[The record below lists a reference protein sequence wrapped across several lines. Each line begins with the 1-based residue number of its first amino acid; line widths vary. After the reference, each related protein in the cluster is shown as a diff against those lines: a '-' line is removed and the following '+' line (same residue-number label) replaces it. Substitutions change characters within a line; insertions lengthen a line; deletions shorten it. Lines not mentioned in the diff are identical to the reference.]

1 MTRSR
6 ASFLL
11 LAVLRLSLAPLGA
24 ALFTDCAA
32 VKRSSPGG
40 SGGSGSGGDP
50 GGDAG
55 APDSGTG
62 GRISIASPDAGD
74 LDQKFTSDTN
84 EDATC
89 GFDSF
94 DLRRM
99 PVDLFV
105 VLDRSAS
112 MKDDSKGDD
121 ADPDAGR
128 PSKWSQ
134 VVPALVEAISTSDPS
149 ISWGLKT
156 FPEDIPGSTAECQDD
171 SVTSAIDVPVRA
183 ANAAQISGAVQNVL
197 PEGNGTPTGAA
208 LDVALAY
215 LQGLG
220 TNDRKYILLATD
232 GEPSCSGTA
241 GQLDKDSSD
250 AKADAVAAVTAAA
263 SGDVHTFVI
272 GVATK
277 SGATSTLNQLAAAGL
292 EPRVTSSDAEPKFYL
307 ASTESELVAALQA
320 IVSPIASTCVFELA
334 HAPPDP
340 TNIAVKV
347 GDTKAPQD
355 PAHHDGWDYADG
367 GHERIE
373 VYGSWCS
380 RVSSGTN
387 MVQVVYGCPG
397 FIIP

>member
-1 MTRSR
+1 MTRPRS
-6 ASFLL
+6 SLLLFLL
-11 LAVLRLSLAPLGA
+11 VPIGM
-24 ALFTDCAA
+24 ALFIDCAS
-32 VKRSSPGG
+32 VKRSSGDG
-40 SGGSGSGGDP
+40 SGGTAPGGGQ

-55 APDSGTG
+55 ALDPGTG
-62 GRISIASPDAGD
+62 GRVAPPPLEAGAP
-74 LDQKFTSDTN
+74 DQKFTSDTR

-112 MKDDSKGDD
+112 MKDDSKGND

-134 VVPALVEAISTSDPS
+134 VIPALTEVISTSDPS
-149 ISWGLKT
+149 ISWGLKA
-156 FPEDIPGSTAECQDD
+156 FPEDIPGSTDECQDA
-171 SVTSAIDVPVRA
+171 SVTSAIDVPIA
-183 ANAAQISGAVQNVL
+183 PSNAARTAAAVQSVS

-208 LDVALAY
+208 LDVARAY
-215 LQGLG
+215 LKGLG
-220 TNDRKYILLATD
+220 TSDRKFILLATD

-241 GQLDKDSSD
+241 GDLTKDSSG
-250 AKADAVAAVTAAA
+250 AKSDAVAAVKAAA
-263 SGDVHTFVI
+263 NDDVHTFVI

-277 SGATSTLNQLAAAGL
+277 SSATSTLNQLAAAGL
-292 EPRVTSSDAEPKFYL
+292 EPRATSSDTDPKFYL
-307 ASTESELVAALQA
+307 ASTESELVAALQS

-334 HAPPDP
+334 QAPPDP

-347 GDTKAPQD
+347 GDAKAPQD
-355 PAHHDGWDYADG
+355 PMHDDGWDYTDDSHA
-367 GHERIE
+367 RIQ

-380 RVSSGTN
+380 RVTSGTN

-397 FIIP
+397 FVIP

>member
-1 MTRSR
+1 MTR
-6 ASFLL
+6 AKTSFLL
-11 LAVLRLSLAPLGA
+11 LPILPLSF
-24 ALFTDCAA
+24 ALFADCAS
-32 VKRSSPGG
+32 VQRSSGG
-40 SGGSGSGGDP
+40 GAGGTTAGGDQ

-55 APDSGTG
+55 APDPGTG
-62 GRISIASPDAGD
+62 GRVAIPTLDAGA
-74 LDQKFTSDTN
+74 LDQKFIGDSS

-112 MKDDSKGDD
+112 MKDDSKG
-121 ADPDAGR
+121 AAANPDAGR

-134 VVPALVEAISTSDPS
+134 VIPALTEVISTSDPS

-156 FPEDIPGSTAECQDD
+156 FPEDIPGSTDECQDA
-171 SVTSAIDVPVRA
+171 SVTSAIDVPVSPS
-183 ANAAQISGAVQNVL
+183 NAAQTAAAVQSVS

-208 LDVALAY
+208 LGVALTY

-220 TNDRKYILLATD
+220 TGDRKYILLATD
-232 GEPSCSGTA
+232 GEPSCSGTV
-241 GQLDKDSSD
+241 GDLDKDSSG
-250 AKADAVAAVTAAA
+250 AKSDAVAAVKAAA

-277 SGATSTLNQLAAAGL
+277 SSATSTLNQLAAAGL
-292 EPRVTSSDAEPKFYL
+292 EPRATSSDSDPKFYL
-307 ASTESELVAALQA
+307 ASTQSELVAALQS
-320 IVSPIASTCVFELA
+320 IVSPIASTCVFDLA

-347 GDTKAPQD
+347 GDAKAPQD
-355 PAHHDGWDYADG
+355 PAHAEGWDYTDDS
-367 GHERIE
+367 HTRVQ

-380 RVSSGTN
+380 RVTSGTN
-387 MVQVVYGCPG
+387 TVQVVYGCAG
-397 FIIP
+397 FVIP